1 MQKVNEKIL
10 FGCRLAILGF
20 AIGFPGIACDPP
32 EEAGD
37 DASSTGTAEETGR
50 EGDSTGGEVE
60 HPGSADDVLISEPP
74 EPVGIGQRSCTKE
87 NDCIDHCECKQ
98 GKCMQPPLL
107 PGPPPPYDM
116 CDEAPTRA
124 CNSNAQCQS
133 GCLCQAGVC
142 TDDGVGA
149 VNPSCHLPPPD
160 VYEVD
165 NTWQQWKAYGGPQ
178 IHNFHHAGDED
189 WIAVYFGGAGTVS
202 IRTVDLWSGTDPKL
216 EVYKFLT
223 EPKPNGARGPLVGS
237 HDDMGGQWFDPDS
250 KGARVDI
257 QVAAGSAYLIRVIN
271 KTPQSS
277 FDKMYY
283 FPTYTLNMWYL

>member
-189 WIAVYFGGAGTVS
+189 WIAVYFGGAAQSASAGNMSTAARAPGCHIV
-202 IRTVDLWSGTDPKL
+202 
-216 EVYKFLT
+216 
-223 EPKPNGARGPLVGS
+223 GAPTSACVRS
-237 HDDMGGQWFDPDS
+237 AS
-250 KGARVDI
+250 ATRRSAR
-257 QVAAGSAYLIRVIN
+257 QVADHCSAASPASQRAR
-271 KTPQSS
+271 S
-277 FDKMYY
+277 
-283 FPTYTLNMWYL
+283 